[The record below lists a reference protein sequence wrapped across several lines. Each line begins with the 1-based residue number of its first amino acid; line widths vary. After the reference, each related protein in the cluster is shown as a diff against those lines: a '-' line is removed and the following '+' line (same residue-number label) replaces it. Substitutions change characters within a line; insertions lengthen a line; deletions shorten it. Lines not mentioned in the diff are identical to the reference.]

1 MSDVLNRIA
10 ALPAEKRAILLRQ
23 LQEQRTMADA
33 ASNLY
38 DVVILGGGLAGL
50 TLALEMKKARPTV
63 RLVVIEKQPHPVP
76 EAAHKVGESTVEI
89 AAHYLRDVLGLEE
102 HLNTQQLRKFGL
114 RMFFSTEDNQDI
126 TRRVELG
133 STIFPPLCTYQ
144 LDRGRLENML
154 GEELPKQGIEILNAK
169 VQQITLQPQRNHHS
183 LQVSENGSER
193 EIQAR
198 WIVDASG
205 RNTLLQRQ
213 VGLVK
218 KVHHH
223 ANAVWFRV
231 NHPIDIKEWTM
242 DAAWQMRVDKGD
254 RALSTNHLMGPGYW
268 VWLIRLASGSTSVGI
283 VTDANMHN
291 FDEMNLFERA
301 LAWLHAHEPQCAHE
315 IEQHKADIQ
324 DFRVM
329 KNYSYSSQRVFSS
342 DRWCLTGE
350 AAVSLDPL
358 YSPGSDLIAIANGL
372 ICDLVIRSL
381 GGEDVRGRALVHDKL
396 FLSLTNIWLSIY
408 EQQYSLMDNAQIM
421 VTKIIWDTAF
431 YWGVFGLLYFH
442 DTFRNIA
449 DNPGV
454 AANLSRIALLSNR
467 VQAFYREWHAL
478 DQPAAAD
485 AFIDLYSPLD
495 FMVQLHTGM
504 AAELPPTELEAQ
516 FAANV
521 RLFERLAGQIVSTVI
536 ETHADSTDETIQHQI
551 QLWQAEPYILELL
564 ALYQRESLVHPI
576 DSSWILLGKQE
587 RERLKAVR

>member
-1 MSDVLNRIA
+1 
-10 ALPAEKRAILLRQ
+10 
-23 LQEQRTMADA
+23 
-33 ASNLY
+33 
-38 DVVILGGGLAGL
+38 
-50 TLALEMKKARPTV
+50 
-63 RLVVIEKQPHPVP
+63 
-76 EAAHKVGESTVEI
+76 
-89 AAHYLRDVLGLEE
+89 
-102 HLNTQQLRKFGL
+102 
-114 RMFFSTEDNQDI
+114 
-126 TRRVELG
+126 
-133 STIFPPLCTYQ
+133 
-144 LDRGRLENML
+144 
-154 GEELPKQGIEILNAK
+154 
-169 VQQITLQPQRNHHS
+169 
-183 LQVSENGSER
+183 
-193 EIQAR
+193 
-198 WIVDASG
+198 
-205 RNTLLQRQ
+205 
-213 VGLVK
+213 
-218 KVHHH
+218 
-223 ANAVWFRV
+223 
-231 NHPIDIKEWTM
+231 
-242 DAAWQMRVDKGD
+242 
-254 RALSTNHLMGPGYW
+254 
-268 VWLIRLASGSTSVGI
+268 
-283 VTDANMHN
+283 
-291 FDEMNLFERA
+291 
-301 LAWLHAHEPQCAHE
+301 
-315 IEQHKADIQ
+315 
-324 DFRVM
+324 
-329 KNYSYSSQRVFSS
+329 VFSS

-372 ICDLVIRSL
+372 ICDLVVRSL

-551 QLWQAEPYILELL
+551 QLWQVEPYILELL